1 MAYAFAVGDE
11 YQLSFCWVWGR
22 CATVDDDQ
30 TALTAIMI
38 FRLLYNKYPKST
50 SHTAGVHTPINSL
63 KVKAWVGL
71 ITRRTSNCQ
80 VSPLPVMS
88 SDLSSRRLEVT
99 ICHTEAIISIF
110 KPFTI
115 LKKYTEVLKT
125 VNILLRMYSHHLLS
139 SHFYLARRS
148 SHTPSGR
155 LAHGFWYLI
164 KQAGRS
170 DRIIELL

>member
-1 MAYAFAVGDE
+1 MGALQTTLTKVGP
-11 YQLSFCWVWGR
+11 V
-22 CATVDDDQ
+22 
-30 TALTAIMI
+30 LTP
-38 FRLLYNKYPKST
+38 LST
-50 SHTAGVHTPINSL
+50 SAAARHSKLSSGVVEGACWQDSHVRNVP
-63 KVKAWVGL
+63 V
-71 ITRRTSNCQ
+71 TRRTSNCQ
-80 VSPLPVMS
+80 VGPLPVMS

-139 SHFYLARRS
+139 SHLYLARRS

-155 LAHGFWYLI
+155 LAHGF
-164 KQAGRS
+164 
-170 DRIIELL
+170 